1 MAVAT
6 IQLGAELDIASGDE
20 LSQGLSDVK
29 DSLLKRRDPRPIYL
43 TRVGSEAGA
52 GHILYVVIQ
61 GPPVGRIWCITS
73 ITVVGN
79 NDVDVLPPTSPA
91 SYVALYAGFPP
102 SRQGTGDFGSP
113 GLSQLKAVRL
123 PIPST
128 TSFSD
133 RVLWC
138 HSNQTL
144 FVRTSD
150 VVNAPDS
157 VTVIVEVQE
166 WREAD
171 VSQHSGR
178 A

>member
-1 MAVAT
+1 VLTQLA
-6 IQLGAELDIASGDE
+6 LGAEVDIATGDE
-20 LSQGLSDVK
+20 LRDGVADLKHTMLSEREAK
-29 DSLLKRRDPRPIYL
+29 PIYL
-43 TRVGSEAGA
+43 TRVQSEPGT
-52 GHILYVVIQ
+52 GHILYVIGG
-61 GPPVGRIWCITS
+61 GPPVGRIWYLTS

-102 SRQGTGDFGSP
+102 PRQGLGDFGSP
-113 GLSQLKAVRL
+113 GLGQLKAVRL

-128 TSFSD
+128 TAFNAGS
-133 RVLWC
+133 VWC
-138 HSNQTL
+138 QSNQSL

-157 VTVIVEVQE
+157 VTVIMEIQE
-166 WREAD
+166 FREKD
-171 VSQHSGR
+171 VSQRSG